1 MKSNRI
7 RIVRWVL
14 GVGLMTSVAAQGQEA
29 TRTAPAESTTT
40 ASGDREAVKGSGT
53 ANFIPL
59 WTGVRRLGNS
69 IVFQSGDSLGVG
81 TTTPQATLDV
91 TGNGAITIQG
101 TTSSTGLY
109 ATGVWGRSASPSGS
123 GVFGQSTSTSGGGIG
138 VGGWTAS
145 TPGIG
150 VWGANVATTGNAA
163 GVLGETDSTG
173 GAGVFGGANATSGN
187 TYGVF
192 GHTASPSG
200 VGVFAVASA
209 TSGGPAAVVGF
220 IESPNGVAGQ
230 FVAHAGS
237 GLILQGLSGSN
248 TTQVFTV
255 DANGNA
261 FLAGNL
267 AVTGTLSKGG
277 GSFKIDHPLDPAN
290 KTLSHSFVESPDMMS
305 IYNGVA
311 KLDAGGRAWVTLP
324 DWFESLNGEF
334 RYLLTAIG
342 APQPRLYVAEEI
354 HGNRFE
360 IAGGKPG
367 GKVSWQ
373 MTGIRHDAYANAH
386 RIAVE
391 EDKPAAERGYYLHP
405 EAFGQPETKG
415 VKYAHQR

>member
-1 MKSNRI
+1 MRGNRI

-40 ASGDREAVKGSGT
+40 SSGDREAVKGSGT

-59 WTGVRRLGNS
+59 WTGVRSLGNS
-69 IVFQSGDSLGVG
+69 IVFQSGDSVGVG

-91 TGNGAITIQG
+91 TGNASIAFQA

-123 GVFGQSTSTSGGGIG
+123 GVFGQSTATSGGGNG
-138 VGGWTAS
+138 VSGWTAA
-145 TPGIG
+145 TGGIG
-150 VWGANVATTGNAA
+150 VYGANVAANGNAT
-163 GVLGETDSTG
+163 GVLGETESTG
-173 GAGVFGGANATSGN
+173 GAGVFGGANSTSGGGF
-187 TYGVF
+187 GVF
-192 GHTASPSG
+192 GQAAGPSG
-200 VGVFAVASA
+200 VAIFGHAFA
-209 TSGGPAAVVGF
+209 TSGGAAVVGF
-220 IESPNGVAGQ
+220 LESPNGVAGQ

-248 TTQVFTV
+248 KAEVLTV

-305 IYNGVA
+305 IYNGVTQ
-311 KLDAGGRAWVTLP
+311 LDAKGRAWVTLP
-324 DWFESLNGEF
+324 GWFESLNGDF

-342 APQPRLYVAEEI
+342 APQPRLYVAEEVR
-354 HGNRFE
+354 GNRFE